1 MLLGDDLLDG
11 ILTFISHFIVLELWS
26 WPIIYVFFLKDL
38 FTHLWLNQR
47 QIDEDEEY
55 YENFSFLYSNENDN
69 MEYKPSATTSPMAKP
84 ARPRRRLSRRPKT
97 RKSTSSSKRCLRAMT
112 RPWASVGSSF
122 RGARSSG
129 SALRAR
135 S

>member
-38 FTHLWLNQR
+38 FTHMWLNQR

-69 MEYKPSATTSPMAKP
+69 MEYKPYV
-84 ARPRRRLSRRPKT
+84 
-97 RKSTSSSKRCLRAMT
+97 SS
-112 RPWASVGSSF
+112 
-122 RGARSSG
+122 
-129 SALRAR
+129 
-135 S
+135 